1 MRYSIYINAVKCQ
14 EWGLT
19 LNQGAL
25 FDLLNQSSSWAKH
38 FDIGGE
44 LFFWVSRNMVID
56 EIPLAYNKPD
66 TVYRA
71 FKELSEKGLIIHI
84 KKGQKDLIRLTT
96 KGKEWNAKNSDLNPN
111 IGNESEIEQ
120 KNSEINPTFEQ
131 KLGNKSEKMPENS
144 DLNPTDN
151 ITNNP
156 ITNNPITK
164 KDSAPKKQKFIKPTL
179 EQVKDYFS
187 EQGQFDSENQA
198 NRFFDY
204 YESNG
209 WMVSKN
215 PMKDWKATVRNWIR
229 RNKPSLNFNQS
240 QGNHN
245 AISQPTYSPN
255 YQQPVKSDAEIYRD
269 KLMAEYD
276 AFYGTA
282 SESAGGQGFS
292 GNVYDL
298 EKPV

>member
-1 MRYSIYINAVKCQ
+1 
-14 EWGLT
+14 
-19 LNQGAL
+19 
-25 FDLLNQSSSWAKH
+25 
-38 FDIGGE
+38 
-44 LFFWVSRNMVID
+44 
-56 EIPLAYNKPD
+56 
-66 TVYRA
+66 
-71 FKELSEKGLIIHI
+71 
-84 KKGQKDLIRLTT
+84 
-96 KGKEWNAKNSDLNPN
+96 
-111 IGNESEIEQ
+111 
-120 KNSEINPTFEQ
+120 
-131 KLGNKSEKMPENS
+131 MPENS

-156 ITNNPITK
+156 ITNNHITK

-240 QGNHN
+240 QGNHS
-245 AISQPTYSPN
+245 AINQPTFGKSSAELYAEKLYADLANTYPDEFA
-255 YQQPVKSDAEIYRD
+255 PVAPTGVC
-269 KLMAEYD
+269 YD
-276 AFYGTA
+276 H
-282 SESAGGQGFS
+282 
-292 GNVYDL
+292 
-298 EKPV
+298 